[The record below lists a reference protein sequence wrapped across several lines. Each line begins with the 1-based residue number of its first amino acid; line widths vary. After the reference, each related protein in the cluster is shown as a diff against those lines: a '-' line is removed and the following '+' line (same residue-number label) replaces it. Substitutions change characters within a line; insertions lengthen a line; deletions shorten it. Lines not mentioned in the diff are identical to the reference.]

1 MKALLVQSPA
11 TSPWLAHREWEP
23 PSISLA
29 TIAGQIDNH
38 DVKVADAVRWRKRAR
53 NHFLRTLDELR
64 PDVVGFS
71 SMTFQ
76 YDSTLRFAYL
86 TKQFDPKIR
95 TVLGGYHASL
105 FYREIA
111 AGPDAEHWDA
121 IIRGEGDHSFGE
133 YLDAIENGGRGL
145 DRVLGLSY
153 KEDGEFVHNAPRP
166 LEDLSALRIPDRS
179 KRVVDGFHMYFRRA
193 DVIETSRGCLH
204 ACKFCSIRQ
213 MYGKAYREFPLDRVA
228 ADVEDAY
235 RRGARHLFIVDDNI
249 TMDMDRFEALCE
261 KIISLRLRNLKFT
274 TQASPIGF
282 AKRPDVAR
290 KMVQAGIVSI
300 FLGIENISTKNLR
313 AMRKP
318 NTVETIRKGIRAV
331 QEAGGI
337 PIAGI
342 INGLRHDDLES
353 MRENYAFMKSM
364 GIAGVMDQIM
374 TPYPCAQLRE
384 EMLNDGCVANSSD
397 FRWYDGYFSN
407 VSTDNF
413 DSAGLQYA
421 RWRLRREIIGMWHPT
436 RADWR
441 HFKDFTFLWQFAMRH
456 LVWVNE
462 RTLETLFGVEGR
474 YKLQMQKF
482 MQLND
487 FGIEIPG
494 RSRSGT
500 YNPLFGDDTDP
511 YCQTR
516 LELLRKD
523 IRSAIAE
530 RYRAEDERQNGTTRS
545 LKRQVARLVR
555 RAVDAHHEPAEV

>member
-1 MKALLVQSPA
+1 LKALLVQSPA

-29 TIAGQIDNH
+29 TIAGQVDNH
-38 DVKVADAVRWRKRAR
+38 DIKIADAVRWRKRAR
-53 NHFLRTLDELR
+53 HNFLRTLDEVR

-86 TKQFDPKIR
+86 VKQFDPKIR

-105 FYREIA
+105 FYRELA
-111 AGPDAEHWDA
+111 EGPDAQYWDA
-121 IIRGEGDHSFGE
+121 IFRGEGDHSFGE
-133 YLDAIENGGRGL
+133 YLDALEDHGRGL
-145 DRVLGLSY
+145 DQILGLSY
-153 KEDGEFVHNAPRP
+153 KEDGEFFHNGPRP
-166 LEDLSALRIPDRS
+166 LADLSQLRIPDRS
-179 KRVVDGFHMYFRRA
+179 KRIVGGFHMYFRRA

-235 RRGARHLFIVDDNI
+235 RRGARHIFIVDDNI
-249 TMDMDRFEALCE
+249 TMDMDRFEALCDT
-261 KIISLRLRNLKFT
+261 IIALKLRNLKFT

-318 NTVETIRKGIRAV
+318 NTVEFIRKGIRAV

-364 GIAGVMDQIM
+364 GITGVMDQIM
-374 TPYPCAQLRE
+374 TPYPCTQLRE
-384 EMLNDGCVANSSD
+384 EMLTEGSVANNSD

-407 VSTDNF
+407 VRTDSF

-421 RWRLRREIIGMWHPT
+421 RWRVRREIIGMWRPT

-441 HFKDFTFLWQFAMRH
+441 HFKDFTVMWQFAMRH
-456 LVWVNE
+456 LVWLNE
-462 RTLETLFGVEGR
+462 RTLETLFGLEGR

-494 RSRSGT
+494 RDRTGT
-500 YNPLFGDDTDP
+500 YNPLFGDSTDP
-511 YCQTR
+511 FYQTR
-516 LELLRKD
+516 LELLRTE
-523 IRSAIAE
+523 IQSAAAA
-530 RYRAEDERQNGTTRS
+530 RFRAEDAKQNGPARA
-545 LKRQVARLVR
+545 LKRRVAQLVQ
-555 RAVDAHHEPAEV
+555 RAVDPQRHAAKL